1 MTRSPSASAA
11 ADSRALLRAI
21 PKVDEA
27 AAWLAAEVEVAAAA
41 GEMQPVVPS
50 RLLKNVVRELL
61 DDYRRRI
68 LAGELLTPAALTRDQ
83 LLPSLKKR
91 LTARLQPNF
100 RPLINATGV
109 VVHTNLGRSL
119 LPEEATANL
128 MAVAARYSNL
138 EYDLQTGRRGSR
150 YSLVEDLLTELTGA
164 EAALVVNNNAAAV
177 LLVLQTLAA
186 GREVVVSRGQLVE
199 IGGSFRI
206 PEVMARSGARLVEV
220 GATNRTHRRDYEQ
233 AIGEET
239 ALLLKVHTSNYRISG
254 FTSEVAAEELVELAR
269 GYRLP
274 VMEDLGSG
282 SLLDFSRYGLTREP
296 TVQEVLAAGV
306 DVVTFSGDK
315 LLGGPQAGLILGRRE
330 LIEQIKKNPLNRALR
345 IDKFT
350 LAALESVLR
359 LYFDE
364 EQACRQIPTLRMLT
378 ASYEEIRRRAQ
389 RLRRRLKDLPVAR
402 CELELVRVNSLVGGG
417 ALPEMPLPSCALA
430 LKPRQISLHQLEKAL
445 RAAPVP
451 VIGRTEDDRLLLD
464 LRTVA
469 DNEVVELAAVLQEVL
484 VAGSNEQ
491 VA

>member
-1 MTRSPSASAA
+1 MTNPAGSVPVAA
-11 ADSRALLRAI
+11 EAQALLRAI
-21 PKVDEA
+21 PKVDEVL
-27 AAWLAAEVEVAAAA
+27 AWLADLAEQRGEEAERVAAA
-41 GEMQPVVPS
+41 P
-50 RLLKNVVRELL
+50 LLLVKGVVRETL
-61 DDYRRRI
+61 DDCRRRI
-68 LAGELLTPAALTRDQ
+68 LAGELADPADLVRER
-83 LLPSLKKR
+83 LLPR
-91 LTARLQPNF
+91 LAARLAERQRPNF

-119 LPEEATANL
+119 LPPEAAAHLTATAL
-128 MAVAARYSNL
+128 RYSNL
-138 EYDLQTGRRGSR
+138 EFDLATGKRGSR
-150 YSLVEDLLTELTGA
+150 YALVEDLLRELTGA

-220 GATNRTHRRDYEQ
+220 GATNRTHLRDYQQ
-233 AIGEET
+233 AIGPET

-254 FTSEVAAEELVELAR
+254 FTSEVEVGELVQLAA
-269 GYRLP
+269 GHRLP

-282 SLLDFSRYGLTREP
+282 SLVDFSRYGLTKEP
-296 TVQEVLAAGV
+296 TVQEVLKAGV

-330 LIEQIKKNPLNRALR
+330 LIARIKQNPLNRALR

-359 LYFDE
+359 LYYDE
-364 EQACRQIPTLRMLT
+364 EQACRRIPTLRMLT
-378 ASYEEIRRRAQ
+378 APLAEIRRRAQ
-389 RLRRRLKDLPVAR
+389 RLRRRLGELPADCCR
-402 CELELVRVNSLVGGG
+402 LELRQIESLVGGG

-430 LKPRQISLHQLEKAL
+430 LTPFKLSLNQVEKAL

-451 VIGRTEDDRLLLD
+451 VIGRIEDQRLLLD

-469 DNEVVELAAVLQEVL
+469 DDEVAELAAILLAVL
-484 VAGSNEQ
+484 ASG
-491 VA
+491 

>member
-1 MTRSPSASAA
+1 MTRSPSAA
-11 ADSRALLRAI
+11 ADSHSLLRAI

-27 AAWLAAEVEVAAAA
+27 VSWLASELEDPGAAESAWA
-41 GEMQPVVPS
+41 VVPP
-50 RLLKNVVRELL
+50 RLMKNVVREVLAE
-61 DDYRRRI
+61 YRRRI
-68 LAGELLTPAALTRDQ
+68 LAGDNPSLAELAREG
-83 LLPSLKKR
+83 LLPRLKER
-91 LTARLQPNF
+91 LAGRLQPNF
-100 RPLINATGV
+100 RPVINATGV

-119 LPEEATANL
+119 LPAAASANL
-128 MAVAARYSNL
+128 AAVACRYSNL
-138 EYDLQTGRRGSR
+138 EYDLHTGRRGSR
-150 YSLVEDLLTELTGA
+150 YSLVEDLLLELTGA

-177 LLVLQTLAA
+177 LLVLQTLAH
-186 GREVVVSRGQLVE
+186 GREVIVSRGQLVE

-254 FTSEVAAEELVELAR
+254 FTSEVAAEELVDLAR

-282 SLLDFSRYGLTREP
+282 SLLDFSRYGLTKEP

-364 EQACRQIPTLRMLT
+364 EQACREIPTLRMLT
-378 ASYEEIRRRAQ
+378 SPYQEQRRRAQ
-389 RLRRRLKDLPVAR
+389 RLRRRLRGLPAAC
-402 CELELVRVNSLVGGG
+402 CELELVRVNSRVGGG

-430 LKPRQISLHQLEKAL
+430 LKPQRMSLNRLEQAL

-451 VIGRTEDDRLLLD
+451 VIGRIEDDRLLLD
-464 LRTVA
+464 MRTVA
-469 DNEVVELAAVLQEVL
+469 DAEVAELASVVQEVL
-484 VAGSNEQ
+484 GT
-491 VA
+491 